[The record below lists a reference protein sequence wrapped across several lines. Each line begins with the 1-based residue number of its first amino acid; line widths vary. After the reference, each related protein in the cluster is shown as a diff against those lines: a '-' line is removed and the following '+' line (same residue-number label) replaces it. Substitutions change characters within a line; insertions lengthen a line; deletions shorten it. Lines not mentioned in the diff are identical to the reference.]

1 MYYLRVY
8 THAISLSKFVYVYMH
23 IYLIV
28 LCLDCNLTLS
38 PSRLEGEVDRL
49 EADQSAIVYTQQIE
63 TLEKTL
69 AQVRYYN

>member
-23 IYLIV
+23 IYLIA